1 MEKENKNMK
10 YKVCVDDNFHY
21 QDESERFTH
30 GEYETAEQAIQIAKE
45 ITDESLKFLY
55 KKGMSSEDLYQ
66 QYTMMGDDPFIIS
79 DDRDCRFSAWN
90 YAKERCDE
98 ICRQ

>member
-45 ITDESLKFLY
+45 ITDESLKSLY
-55 KKGMSSEDLYQ
+55 KIRILLHPQPLIQRS
-66 QYTMMGDDPFIIS
+66 F
-79 DDRDCRFSAWN
+79 
-90 YAKERCDE
+90 
-98 ICRQ
+98 